1 MRYWVY
7 EDDRLAGPYSA
18 DELRERPRFGEETL
32 VIAEDRLDAAGGR
45 WRRAADVPG
54 LALVLSERGRR
65 AFANSLRPPEPAV
78 RDLSILGSLLEQV
91 ERIEG
96 VLVGMRDE
104 LKKYQA
110 EADKLWDDG
119 KAREAR
125 AAGLDETNAKIV
137 ARMEVLE
144 ALQGDVAALRAELA
158 AAQESRAGLEQRLS
172 GAMTRLAE
180 ATSNL
185 DAARGAQAALASEL
199 VEVRTNAAETKAAL
213 EASQAETT
221 AWRAQAEARARA
233 DAERAE
239 RAAKALAAL
248 DAREGERWLWG
259 SARLS
264 PQVLAGLGLAAGLLA
279 VAALVLGIRAERRA
293 RGAAAAP
300 PPPAA
305 PAPVPP
311 PPAPEP
317 APAPVVEPAPAP
329 PPAPPRRPTKAQ
341 ARAEEE
347 RRLKASVLLRATGG
361 VPSSNKALAKGGL
374 SRLADSA
381 PAKPAADE
389 PEPQAL
395 VLNFLAPSP
404 APGMCPRGLDEL
416 VAGDGGPAR
425 TPQEALECWTW
436 SRVGAAADALA
447 KGRKIAREE
456 ALADL
461 QVDAMGWGGF
471 GKLFPL
477 DVKSERTEGRVYKVV
492 LTRRDLLAEKLATRY
507 KLKKLTGAE
516 TSLSYEAD
524 VAERS
529 VRPLDAA
536 SWRVLDSAASNDPL
550 PAPAYKR

>member
-7 EDDRLAGPYSA
+7 EDDRLAGPFSA

-65 AFANSLRPPEPAV
+65 AFVGSLRPPEPAI

-104 LKKYQA
+104 LKKYQS

-199 VEVRTNAAETKAAL
+199 VEVRTNAAETKAEL
-213 EASQAETT
+213 EASRAETT

-239 RAAKALAAL
+239 RAAAALAAL
-248 DAREGERWLWG
+248 DAREGSRWLWG

-264 PQVLAGLGLAAGLLA
+264 PQVLAGLGLAAGL
-279 VAALVLGIRAERRA
+279 VAAAALTLGIRAELRA
-293 RGAAAAP
+293 RDAVAPP

-305 PAPVPP
+305 RPLVEQPPVSSPKP
-311 PPAPEP
+311 PPAPAPSEP
-317 APAPVVEPAPAP
+317 QRPVEIPAPVAEPPTR
-329 PPAPPRRPTKAQ
+329 PRKPSKAR
-341 ARAEEE
+341 AKAEEE
-347 RRLKASVLLRATGG
+347 QRLKASVLTKLVG
-361 VPSSNKALAKGGL
+361 P
-374 SRLADSA
+374 A
-381 PAKPAADE
+381 PAKPVQDE

-395 VLNFLAPSP
+395 VLNFLSPSP
-404 APGMCPRGLDEL
+404 APGLCPRGLDEL

-447 KGRKIAREE
+447 EGRKIAREE

-477 DVKSERTEGRVYKVV
+477 DVRTERTEGRVYKVV

-507 KLKKLTGAE
+507 KLRKLVGAE

-524 VAERS
+524 VAQRS

-536 SWRVLDSAASNDPL
+536 SWRVLDSGASNDPL